1 MMIAYRTFLEIF
13 YRSLK
18 RASKV
23 SVSARNTTR
32 NSFRR
37 IWNSLSQ
44 AGLRRLSRQSRAI
57 DSMLWRWRHVES
69 SCDGCS
75 LIFHDM
81 KRIRPNM
88 LSLRIVPIVLALLSV
103 TSQAQTMTA
112 GDAIHR
118 IQRRYAAA
126 PPPDTVDTIKVGDPS
141 TVVTGITTT
150 FLDTMD
156 VLRESVKR
164 GNNLIITHEPTFY
177 NHRDDTKNFT
187 DDPVYKEK
195 RAFIEKNHLV
205 VFRLHDEIHSGEA
218 TDHILKGVYAAMGWE
233 DYAHPAGPQ
242 GQYFVTI
249 PKTTLREIA
258 NKLQAR
264 LHDQTMRVE
273 GDPKLPITH
282 VALLPGASGL
292 EEQVAALRQPDVELL
307 IAGEASEWETVE
319 YVRDAVAQG
328 RHKAMIL
335 LGHEVSEEPGMEQ
348 CAKELRELFPGVRVD
363 HIEAGQPLWNPEHG
377 PVVKKQ

>member
-1 MMIAYRTFLEIF
+1 M
-13 YRSLK
+13 
-18 RASKV
+18 RALRMVPAVWLFV
-23 SVSARNTTR
+23 SM
-32 NSFRR
+32 
-37 IWNSLSQ
+37 
-44 AGLRRLSRQSRAI
+44 GL
-57 DSMLWRWRHVES
+57 
-69 SCDGCS
+69 
-75 LIFHDM
+75 
-81 KRIRPNM
+81 
-88 LSLRIVPIVLALLSV
+88 
-103 TSQAQTMTA
+103 QAQTLTA
-112 GDAIHR
+112 GEAIAK
-118 IQRRYAAA
+118 IQHLYGTK
-126 PPPDTVDTIKVGDPS
+126 PGPGTVDTIKVGDPS

-348 CAKELRELFPGVRVD
+348 CAKELRELFPKTRVE
-363 HIEAGQPLWNPEHG
+363 HIVSGQPLWNPEHG
-377 PVVKKQ
+377 PVAKP